1 MFERFTNQSR
11 RVVVLAQEEARM
23 LDHNYI
29 GTEHL
34 LLGLL
39 HEGRG
44 SAARALEA
52 MDVTLQAVRDQVIEI
67 IGRGQAQPSGHI
79 PFTPRAK
86 KSLELSLRE
95 ALQLGDGYIG
105 TGHLLLGLIHQGD
118 NVAVKI
124 LGSLGA
130 DLKDLR
136 ARVTEELRGNPEE
149 GQDVSPAER
158 ERQQLKVYLRGEVKG
173 LLDTIDDR
181 LSAIERR
188 LGIRRPVSAAMR
200 SLEVRIAQVRRDK
213 EAAIDV
219 QDFEQAVAL
228 RDAEKQ
234 LIEERARV
242 EQETAAG
249 AESAGDAGAEGA
261 GAVAGAG
268 ADVVAGAGRRPRSA
282 RAWWPTWARCPRA
295 AGSLMSSG
303 GCGPGWPTSSRGCAS
318 TASTPMSP
326 GRLPPL
332 LGSAPPG
339 LGVRWDPARPSRHIR
354 LACPT
359 YGCGAPNA
367 DARPRADRSHDHEQF
382 WSVFGSNCS

>member
-44 SAARALEA
+44 SGARALEA
-52 MDVTLQAVRDQVIEI
+52 MDVTLDAARDQVVAI
-67 IGRGQAQPSGHI
+67 IGRGHEQPSGHI

-124 LGSLGA
+124 LGTLGA

-136 ARVTEELRGNPEE
+136 TRVTEELRDHPEE
-149 GQDVSPAER
+149 GQTVPSSAER
-158 ERQQLKVYLRGEVKG
+158 ERHQLKVFLRSEVQG
-173 LLDTIDDR
+173 LLDTIDNR

-188 LGIRRPVSAAMR
+188 LGITRPVSAALR
-200 SLEVRIAQVRRDK
+200 SLEERIAQVRRDK

-219 QDFEQAVAL
+219 QDFAQAASL

-249 AESAGDAGAEGA
+249 AQSAGDTEDADDTDAQAGTGAEPGA
-261 GAVAGAG
+261 GAK
-268 ADVVAGAGRRPRSA
+268 
-282 RAWWPTWARCPRA
+282 
-295 AGSLMSSG
+295 
-303 GCGPGWPTSSRGCAS
+303 
-318 TASTPMSP
+318 
-326 GRLPPL
+326 
-332 LGSAPPG
+332 PG
-339 LGVRWDPARPSRHIR
+339 LGSDGEPGARASGEGTGEPDELGRLRARVAGLEARLREHGIDPDEPGEPPA
-354 LACPT
+354 AA
-359 YGCGAPNA
+359 G
-367 DARPRADRSHDHEQF
+367 
-382 WSVFGSNCS
+382 

>member
-52 MDVTLQAVRDQVIEI
+52 MDVTLRAVRDQVIEI
-67 IGRGQAQPSGHI
+67 IGRGQVKPAGHI

-118 NVAVKI
+118 GVAVQI
-124 LGSLGA
+124 LDKLGA
-130 DLKDLR
+130 NLKDLR

-149 GQDVSPAER
+149 GQDVPAAER
-158 ERQQLKVYLRGEVKG
+158 ERQQQLKVYLRGEVKG

-188 LGIRRPVSAAMR
+188 LGITRPVSAVMR
-200 SLEVRIAQVRRDK
+200 NLEVRIAQVRRDK

-219 QDFEQAVAL
+219 QDFGQAAAL
-228 RDAEKQ
+228 RDTEKE
-234 LIEERARV
+234 LIEEQARVEAADTGSGAVPEGGPVSEGGDSGAAAGVGAAGVGAEPDELGRLRARV
-242 EQETAAG
+242 ADLEARLREHGIDPDEPGESAAAG
-249 AESAGDAGAEGA
+249 
-261 GAVAGAG
+261 
-268 ADVVAGAGRRPRSA
+268 
-282 RAWWPTWARCPRA
+282 
-295 AGSLMSSG
+295 
-303 GCGPGWPTSSRGCAS
+303 
-318 TASTPMSP
+318 
-326 GRLPPL
+326 
-332 LGSAPPG
+332 
-339 LGVRWDPARPSRHIR
+339 
-354 LACPT
+354 
-359 YGCGAPNA
+359 
-367 DARPRADRSHDHEQF
+367 
-382 WSVFGSNCS
+382 

>member
-29 GTEHL
+29 GTEHI

-44 SAARALEA
+44 SGARALEA
-52 MDVTLQAVRDQVIEI
+52 IDVTLDAARDQVIAI
-67 IGRGQAQPSGHI
+67 IGRGHAQPSGHI

-124 LGSLGA
+124 LGTLGA

-136 ARVTEELRGNPEE
+136 TRVTEELRDHPEE
-149 GQDVSPAER
+149 GQNVPAAER
-158 ERQQLKVYLRGEVKG
+158 ERHQLKVFLRSEVQG
-173 LLDTIDDR
+173 LLDTIDNR

-188 LGIRRPVSAAMR
+188 LGITRPVSAALR
-200 SLEVRIAQVRRDK
+200 SLEERIAQVRRDK

-219 QDFEQAVAL
+219 QDFGQAALL

-234 LIEERARV
+234 LIEERTRA

-249 AESAGDAGAEGA
+249 ARSASDTEDADDADAQARAGASGEGTGEPDELGRLRA
-261 GAVAGAG
+261 RVADLEARLRRHGIDPDEPGEPPAVAG
-268 ADVVAGAGRRPRSA
+268 
-282 RAWWPTWARCPRA
+282 
-295 AGSLMSSG
+295 
-303 GCGPGWPTSSRGCAS
+303 
-318 TASTPMSP
+318 
-326 GRLPPL
+326 
-332 LGSAPPG
+332 
-339 LGVRWDPARPSRHIR
+339 
-354 LACPT
+354 
-359 YGCGAPNA
+359 
-367 DARPRADRSHDHEQF
+367 
-382 WSVFGSNCS
+382 

>member
-52 MDVTLQAVRDQVIEI
+52 MEVTLQAVRDQVIEI

-136 ARVTEELRGNPEE
+136 ARVTAELRGNPEE

-158 ERQQLKVYLRGEVKG
+158 EQQQLKVYLRGEAKG

-181 LSAIERR
+181 LTAIERR
-188 LGIRRPVSAAMR
+188 LGIRRPAPPAMR
-200 SLEVRIAQVRRDK
+200 NLEVRIARVRRDK

-219 QDFEQAVAL
+219 QDFRQAAAL

-249 AESAGDAGAEGA
+249 AEGADVVAGVGADVVAGVGA
-261 GAVAGAG
+261 DVVAGAG
-268 ADVVAGAGRRPRSA
+268 ADVVAGAGADVVAGAGADVGAESDEDAGRP
-282 RAWWPTWARCPRA
+282 
-295 AGSLMSSG
+295 GEL
-303 GCGPGWPTSSRGCAS
+303 
-318 TASTPMSP
+318 
-326 GRLPPL
+326 GRLRARVADLESRLREHGIDPDEP
-332 LGSAPPG
+332 GEAPAATG
-339 LGVRWDPARPSRHIR
+339 
-354 LACPT
+354 
-359 YGCGAPNA
+359 
-367 DARPRADRSHDHEQF
+367 
-382 WSVFGSNCS
+382 

>member
-1 MFERFTNQSR
+1 MFERFTTQSR

-44 SAARALEA
+44 SAARALQA

-136 ARVTEELRGNPEE
+136 ARVTEELRGDPEE
-149 GQDVSPAER
+149 GQDVRPAER
-158 ERQQLKVYLRGEVKG
+158 EQQQLKAYLRGEAKG

-181 LSAIERR
+181 LTAIERR
-188 LGIRRPVSAAMR
+188 LGIRRPVPVAMR

-213 EAAIDV
+213 QAAIDV

-242 EQETAAG
+242 EQETAPG
-249 AESAGDAGAEGA
+249 AESGGDAGAEGA
-261 GAVAGAG
+261 GAVAGVSEAG
-268 ADVVAGAGRRPRSA
+268 ADIKGEGVGE
-282 RAWWPTWARCPRA
+282 
-295 AGSLMSSG
+295 
-303 GCGPGWPTSSRGCAS
+303 PGEL
-318 TASTPMSP
+318 
-326 GRLPPL
+326 GRLRARVADLEARLREHGIDPDEP
-332 LGSAPPG
+332 GEAPAATG
-339 LGVRWDPARPSRHIR
+339 
-354 LACPT
+354 
-359 YGCGAPNA
+359 
-367 DARPRADRSHDHEQF
+367 
-382 WSVFGSNCS
+382 

>member
-29 GTEHL
+29 GTEHI

-44 SAARALEA
+44 SGARALEA
-52 MDVTLQAVRDQVIEI
+52 MGVTLDAARDQVVAI
-67 IGRGQAQPSGHI
+67 IGRGHAQPSGHI

-124 LGSLGA
+124 LGTLGA

-136 ARVTEELRGNPEE
+136 TRVTEELRDQPEE
-149 GQDVSPAER
+149 GQNVPPAER
-158 ERQQLKVYLRGEVKG
+158 ERHQLKVFLRSEVQG
-173 LLDTIDDR
+173 QLDTIGNR
-181 LSAIERR
+181 LGAIERH
-188 LGIRRPVSAAMR
+188 LGITRPVSAALR
-200 SLEVRIAQVRRDK
+200 SLEERIAQVRRDK
-213 EAAIDV
+213 EAAVDV
-219 QDFEQAVAL
+219 QDFGQAASL

-242 EQETAAG
+242 EQETAPA
-249 AESAGDAGAEGA
+249 AESGDEAGAEGEVA
-261 GAVAGAG
+261 EVGTGAVAGVG
-268 ADVVAGAGRRPRSA
+268 ADVVAGVGADVGAEPDEGAGTA
-282 RAWWPTWARCPRA
+282 DEY
-295 AGSLMSSG
+295 AGE
-303 GCGPGWPTSSRGCAS
+303 PGEL
-318 TASTPMSP
+318 
-326 GRLPPL
+326 GRLRARVADLESRLREHDIDPDEP
-332 LGSAPPG
+332 GEAPAATG
-339 LGVRWDPARPSRHIR
+339 
-354 LACPT
+354 
-359 YGCGAPNA
+359 
-367 DARPRADRSHDHEQF
+367 
-382 WSVFGSNCS
+382 

>member
-29 GTEHL
+29 GTEHI

-44 SAARALEA
+44 SGARALKA
-52 MDVTLQAVRDQVIEI
+52 MDITLNAVRDQVVAIV
-67 IGRGQAQPSGHI
+67 GRGHTQPTGHI

-124 LGSLGA
+124 LGTLGA

-136 ARVTEELRGNPEE
+136 TRVTQELRAHLEE
-149 GQDVSPAER
+149 GQNVPPAGR
-158 ERQQLKVYLRGEVKG
+158 ERQQLTMFLRSEAQG
-173 LLDTIDDR
+173 LLDTIDNR

-188 LGIRRPVSAAMR
+188 LGIAHPVSATLR
-200 SLEVRIAQVRRDK
+200 SLEERIAQVRRDK

-219 QDFEQAVAL
+219 QDFGQAASL

-234 LIEERARV
+234 LIAERARV

-249 AESAGDAGAEGA
+249 PQSAGDTKDADDADAQAGMGAELGGGA
-261 GAVAGAG
+261 E
-268 ADVVAGAGRRPRSA
+268 
-282 RAWWPTWARCPRA
+282 
-295 AGSLMSSG
+295 
-303 GCGPGWPTSSRGCAS
+303 
-318 TASTPMSP
+318 
-326 GRLPPL
+326 
-332 LGSAPPG
+332 PG
-339 LGVRWDPARPSRHIR
+339 LGFHDEPGLGSDDEPAAGASGEGTGEPDELERLRARVAGLEARLREHGIDPDEPGEPPA
-354 LACPT
+354 AA
-359 YGCGAPNA
+359 G
-367 DARPRADRSHDHEQF
+367 
-382 WSVFGSNCS
+382 

>member
-44 SAARALEA
+44 SASRALAA
-52 MDVTLQAVRDQVIEI
+52 MDVTLQAVRDQVVEI
-67 IGRGQAQPSGHI
+67 IGRGEAQPSGHI

-95 ALQLGDGYIG
+95 ALQLGDNYIG

-118 NVAVKI
+118 GVAVQI
-124 LGSLGA
+124 LDRLGA

-149 GQDVSPAER
+149 GQDVPAAER

-188 LGIRRPVSAAMR
+188 LGITRPVSAALR
-200 SLEVRIAQVRRDK
+200 TLEVRIAQVRRDK

-219 QDFEQAVAL
+219 QDFGQAAVL
-228 RDAEKQ
+228 RDTEKQ
-234 LIEERARV
+234 LIEERVRV
-242 EQETAAG
+242 EQEAAAGPGAG
-249 AESAGDAGAEGA
+249 AEPDE
-261 GAVAGAG
+261 G
-268 ADVVAGAGRRPRSA
+268 ADVVSE
-282 RAWWPTWARCPRA
+282 
-295 AGSLMSSG
+295 G
-303 GCGPGWPTSSRGCAS
+303 GEEPDEL
-318 TASTPMSP
+318 
-326 GRLPPL
+326 GRLRVRVADLEARLREHGIDPDE
-332 LGSAPPG
+332 PG
-339 LGVRWDPARPSRHIR
+339 ESPA
-354 LACPT
+354 AT
-359 YGCGAPNA
+359 A
-367 DARPRADRSHDHEQF
+367 
-382 WSVFGSNCS
+382 

>member
-44 SAARALEA
+44 SAARALKA
-52 MDVTLQAVRDQVIEI
+52 MDVTLQAARDQVIGI
-67 IGRGQAQPSGHI
+67 IGRGQAQHTGHI

-136 ARVTEELRGNPEE
+136 TRVTEELRGNPEE
-149 GQDVSPAER
+149 GQDVPSAGR
-158 ERQQLKVYLRGEVKG
+158 ERQGGKVYLRSEVKG
-173 LLDTIDDR
+173 LLDTVDDR

-188 LGIRRPVSAAMR
+188 LGITRPVPSAMR
-200 SLEVRIAQVRRDK
+200 DLEVRIAQVRRDK

-219 QDFEQAVAL
+219 QDFGQAAAL
-228 RDAEKQ
+228 RDTEKQ

-249 AESAGDAGAEGA
+249 ARNAADTEDADDADAQARTGASGEGTGESDELGRLRARVAGLEARLREHGIDPDEPGEPP
-261 GAVAGAG
+261 AVAG
-268 ADVVAGAGRRPRSA
+268 
-282 RAWWPTWARCPRA
+282 
-295 AGSLMSSG
+295 
-303 GCGPGWPTSSRGCAS
+303 
-318 TASTPMSP
+318 
-326 GRLPPL
+326 
-332 LGSAPPG
+332 
-339 LGVRWDPARPSRHIR
+339 
-354 LACPT
+354 
-359 YGCGAPNA
+359 
-367 DARPRADRSHDHEQF
+367 
-382 WSVFGSNCS
+382 

>member
-1 MFERFTNQSR
+1 MFERFTDQSR

-23 LDHNYI
+23 LNHNYI

-52 MDVTLQAVRDQVIEI
+52 MDVTLEAARDQVTAI
-67 IGRGQAQPSGHI
+67 IGKGQGELAGHI

-118 NVAVKI
+118 NVAVQI
-124 LGSLGA
+124 LGNLGA

-136 ARVTEELRGNPEE
+136 ARVTEELRSNPEE
-149 GQDVSPAER
+149 GPLPSTGG
-158 ERQQLKVYLRGEVKG
+158 ERQQLRVFMRGEVKT

-181 LSAIERR
+181 LGAIERR
-188 LGIRRPVSAAMR
+188 LDIARPVSAAIR
-200 SLEVRIAQVRRDK
+200 SLEERIAQVLRDK
-213 EAAIDV
+213 KAAIDV
-219 QDFEQAVAL
+219 QDFERAVAL

-234 LIEERARV
+234 LIQERARV

-249 AESAGDAGAEGA
+249 GD
-261 GAVAGAG
+261 VA
-268 ADVVAGAGRRPRSA
+268 ADVAAEADVAVEADVAAEAVPTTEAASAAEAGEVDKLTWQRA
-282 RAWWPTWARCPRA
+282 RIARLEILLREHGIDPDGPQEPPA
-295 AGSLMSSG
+295 ATG
-303 GCGPGWPTSSRGCAS
+303 
-318 TASTPMSP
+318 
-326 GRLPPL
+326 
-332 LGSAPPG
+332 
-339 LGVRWDPARPSRHIR
+339 
-354 LACPT
+354 
-359 YGCGAPNA
+359 
-367 DARPRADRSHDHEQF
+367 
-382 WSVFGSNCS
+382 

>member
-52 MDVTLQAVRDQVIEI
+52 MDVTLQGVRDQVIEI
-67 IGRGQAQPSGHI
+67 IGRGQAKPAGHI

-118 NVAVKI
+118 GVAVQI
-124 LGSLGA
+124 LDKLGA
-130 DLKDLR
+130 NLKDLR

-149 GQDVSPAER
+149 GQDVPPAER

-173 LLDTIDDR
+173 LLDTIDER

-188 LGIRRPVSAAMR
+188 LGITRPVSAVMR
-200 SLEVRIAQVRRDK
+200 NLEVRIAQVRRDK
-213 EAAIDV
+213 EAAIDI
-219 QDFEQAVAL
+219 QDFGQAAAL

-234 LIEERARV
+234 LIEEQARVEAADASAVSEGGPVAEGGAEPDELGQLRARV
-242 EQETAAG
+242 ADLEARLREHGIDPDEPGDSAAATG
-249 AESAGDAGAEGA
+249 
-261 GAVAGAG
+261 
-268 ADVVAGAGRRPRSA
+268 
-282 RAWWPTWARCPRA
+282 
-295 AGSLMSSG
+295 
-303 GCGPGWPTSSRGCAS
+303 
-318 TASTPMSP
+318 
-326 GRLPPL
+326 
-332 LGSAPPG
+332 
-339 LGVRWDPARPSRHIR
+339 
-354 LACPT
+354 
-359 YGCGAPNA
+359 
-367 DARPRADRSHDHEQF
+367 
-382 WSVFGSNCS
+382 

>member
-29 GTEHL
+29 GTEHI

-44 SAARALEA
+44 SGARALEA
-52 MDVTLQAVRDQVIEI
+52 MDVTLDAARDQVVAI
-67 IGRGQAQPSGHI
+67 IGRGHAQPSGHI

-124 LGSLGA
+124 LGTLGA

-136 ARVTEELRGNPEE
+136 TRVTEELRDQPEE
-149 GQDVSPAER
+149 GQNVPPAER
-158 ERQQLKVYLRGEVKG
+158 ERHQLKVFLRSEVQG
-173 LLDTIDDR
+173 LLDTIDNR
-181 LSAIERR
+181 LGAIERH
-188 LGIRRPVSAAMR
+188 LGITRPVSAALR
-200 SLEVRIAQVRRDK
+200 SLEERIAQVRRDK

-219 QDFEQAVAL
+219 QDFAQAASL

-249 AESAGDAGAEGA
+249 AQSAGATEDADDTDAQAGTGAEPGLGSYGEPGAGAE
-261 GAVAGAG
+261 
-268 ADVVAGAGRRPRSA
+268 
-282 RAWWPTWARCPRA
+282 
-295 AGSLMSSG
+295 
-303 GCGPGWPTSSRGCAS
+303 
-318 TASTPMSP
+318 
-326 GRLPPL
+326 
-332 LGSAPPG
+332 PG
-339 LGVRWDPARPSRHIR
+339 LGSDGEPGAEASGEG
-354 LACPT
+354 T
-359 YGCGAPNA
+359 GAP
-367 DARPRADRSHDHEQF
+367 DELGRLRARVAGLEARLREHGIDPDEPREPPAAA
-382 WSVFGSNCS
+382 G

>member
-52 MDVTLQAVRDQVIEI
+52 LDVTLQAVRDQVIEI
-67 IGRGQAQPSGHI
+67 VGRGQAQPSGHI

-118 NVAVKI
+118 SVAVKI

-136 ARVTEELRGNPEE
+136 ARVTEELRGDPEK

-158 ERQQLKVYLRGEVKG
+158 ERQQLNVYLRGEVKG

-181 LSAIERR
+181 LGAIERR
-188 LGIRRPVSAAMR
+188 LGIRRPAPPAMR

-219 QDFEQAVAL
+219 QDFDQAAAL

-249 AESAGDAGAEGA
+249 AESAGDAGAGA
-261 GAVAGAG
+261 EVEVG
-268 ADVVAGAGRRPRSA
+268 ADVVAGVGADVGAESDEDAGQ
-282 RAWWPTWARCPRA
+282 
-295 AGSLMSSG
+295 
-303 GCGPGWPTSSRGCAS
+303 PGEL
-318 TASTPMSP
+318 
-326 GRLPPL
+326 GRLRARVADLESRLREHGIDPDEP
-332 LGSAPPG
+332 GEAPAATG
-339 LGVRWDPARPSRHIR
+339 
-354 LACPT
+354 
-359 YGCGAPNA
+359 
-367 DARPRADRSHDHEQF
+367 
-382 WSVFGSNCS
+382 